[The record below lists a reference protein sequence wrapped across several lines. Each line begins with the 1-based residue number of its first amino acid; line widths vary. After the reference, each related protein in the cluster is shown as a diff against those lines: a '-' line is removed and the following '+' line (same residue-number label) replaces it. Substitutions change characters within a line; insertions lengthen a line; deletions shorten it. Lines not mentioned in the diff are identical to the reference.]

1 MRVNVKLM
9 EQNVSQINAGIT
21 INVDVKHNVC
31 EEEDVC
37 NPVTCNCEKTKYCGW
52 FNDYLWWSYK
62 VIRWRNKNYSNKF

>member
-37 NPVTCNCEKTKYCGW
+37 NPVTCNCEKTKYCG
-52 FNDYLWWSYK
+52 
-62 VIRWRNKNYSNKF
+62 